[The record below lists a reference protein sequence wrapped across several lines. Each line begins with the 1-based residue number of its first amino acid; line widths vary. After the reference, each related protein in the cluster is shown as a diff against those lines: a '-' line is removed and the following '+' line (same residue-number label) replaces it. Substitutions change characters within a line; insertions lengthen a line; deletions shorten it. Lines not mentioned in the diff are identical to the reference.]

1 MEGIQNDYP
10 AVVFTLEPPGGGS
23 YLPASAAVL
32 ALASLLYFSSAYAD
46 EVAPPAYKV
55 GDKWSYTYVDELT
68 PAKNSATDQT
78 VVQVSP
84 EHTVLEGKDAAGHVS
99 EIELDANGNLV
110 HAGHYAPTPNDG
122 RLKFPMSVGSTWT
135 AEYDV
140 GSIHY
145 KEENKVAAL
154 EDIQTKAGTFQA
166 YRIESRGLYTVTGRQ
181 GVGQVV
187 QTAWYAPS
195 AKRIVK
201 NDWYSKYGSKNSAA
215 TSTHLELTA
224 VQLAQ

>member
-1 MEGIQNDYP
+1 MT
-10 AVVFTLEPPGGGS
+10 TLQLYSHSNRRRAS

-32 ALASLLYFSSAYAD
+32 VLAALLCFSSAYGD

-55 GDKWSYTYVDELT
+55 GDKWSYSYVDELT
-68 PAKNSATDQT
+68 PANNAVTDQT

-84 EHTVLEGKDAAGHVS
+84 EHTVLEAKDATGRVF
-99 EIELDANGNLV
+99 EVELDANGNLM

-135 AEYDV
+135 AEYDL
-140 GSIHY
+140 GSVHY

-154 EDIQTKAGTFQA
+154 EDVQTKAGTFQA
-166 YRIESRGLYTVTGRQ
+166 YRIESRGQFTSLGWRT
-181 GVGQVV
+181 VGQVV
-187 QTAWYAPS
+187 QTIWYAPS

-201 NDWYSKYGSKNSAA
+201 NDWYSKAGGKSSAP
-215 TSTHLELTA
+215 TTTHVELTA